1 MTIMVIMVY
10 TCTLFSRNSRLVVRA
25 NVRPDVLNRVIS
37 PRIEPKTLFVSH
49 FSRAKSRKSTTLL
62 PVFVR
67 TVNRA
72 VTVNTKHAKSS
83 ARIRPGRR
91 SDS

>member
-10 TCTLFSRNSRLVVRA
+10 ICTFFSRNFRFVVRA
-25 NVRPDVLNRVIS
+25 NVRPDVLDRVIL
-37 PRIEPKTLFVSH
+37 PRIEPKTHFVSR

-62 PVFVR
+62 PVFIR

-72 VTVNTKHAKSS
+72 VTVNTQHAKSS
-83 ARIRPGRR
+83 ARNRPGRR